1 MANEANNAW
10 TRRSLIQ
17 GGIAAASFRASAA
30 RAQRIVRPSI
40 AVRQLNNVMIA
51 VSDLSRSLTLYQKL
65 FGMYALQ
72 GDVAVFRIGKG
83 PHFFG
88 LTQTSNGEKPGFRSY
103 CLTVD
108 DFDPGRIADMLS
120 GLGAGRTRITTRG
133 GTPEVFVRDPNGITI
148 QIQHVTYGHGSGP
161 RGDILPIAPR
171 ESLEPAFRLRTLNH
185 VTLSVTD
192 GPASQ
197 DFYQTLFGLPV
208 AARQGPVINLRVGA
222 GPPESIAFN
231 AAIKN
236 PNGPAEINHAC
247 FTIENYDPG
256 RVMGV
261 LMENGF
267 EPIEFGNPGSVKP
280 ITCRVR
286 LRQRAAGGGGPT
298 SPMGTPELYFN
309 DYDNIPIQ
317 IQDVSYCG
325 GSGWLGQICS

>member
-1 MANEANNAW
+1 MAEEANNDW

-17 GGIAAASFRASAA
+17 AGIAAASLRAGAA
-30 RAQRIVRPSI
+30 RAQRIARPSI
-40 AVRQLNNVMIA
+40 AIRQMNNVMIA
-51 VSDLSRSLTLYQKL
+51 VSDLSRSLALYQKL
-65 FGMYALQ
+65 FGMPSLQ

-88 LTQTSNGEKPGFRSY
+88 LTQTSNGESPGLRSY

-108 DFDPGRIADMLS
+108 DFEPGRIADMLS
-120 GLGAGRTRITTRG
+120 GLGAKKAQITARG
-133 GTPEVFVRDPNGITI
+133 GTPELFVRDPNGIAI
-148 QIQHVTYGHGSGP
+148 QIQNLTYGHGSGP
-161 RGDILPIAPR
+161 RGDILPAAPR
-171 ESLEPAFRLRTLNH
+171 EAVAPAFRLRTLNH
-185 VTLSVTD
+185 VTLTVTD

-197 DFYQTLFGLPV
+197 DFYETVFGLRV
-208 AARQGPVINLRVGA
+208 GARQGPTINLRVGTS
-222 GPPESIAFN
+222 PPQSIAFN

-247 FTIENYDPG
+247 FTIENFDPG

-261 LMENGF
+261 LTENGF
-267 EPIEFGNPGSVKP
+267 EPIEFGNSGSIKP
-280 ITCRVR
+280 MTCRVR

-298 SPMGTPELYFN
+298 SPLGTPELYFN
-309 DYDNIPIQ
+309 DYDNIALQ